1 MARPQHYKHG
11 TVSLTL
17 SLSGD
22 AEAQLRKHAKATDRT
37 LSATASGLIL
47 AYFDKL
53 PQLRVKPNG

>member
-22 AEAQLRKHAKATDRT
+22 AEAQLRKHAKETDRT
-37 LSATASGLIL
+37 LSAAASELIL
-47 AYFDKL
+47 KSFGKS
-53 PQLRVKPNG
+53 PQIRSRANG